1 MKTNV
6 RYFVVAGILLAA
18 ALAIFV
24 SPFASSSPDGLERV
38 AADEGFDGAADDSAV
53 SDSPLA
59 DYGVE
64 GIDDDRIATAT
75 AGVVGILATFG
86 LGIGIF
92 GLLRVMRP
100 EPTSEAPADPATSG
114 A

>member
-1 MKTNV
+1 MKANM

-38 AADEGFDGAADDSAV
+38 AADEGFDGAAEDSAV
-53 SDSPLA
+53 ADSPLA

-64 GIDDDRIATAT
+64 GIDDERTGT
-75 AGVVGILATFG
+75 GVAGVVGILATFG
-86 LGIGIF
+86 LGVGVF

-100 EPTSEAPADPATSG
+100 EAGAEANADPAPSE